1 LTKDAKILIIGG
13 GHAGVEAALA
23 ISRMGYPVV
32 LATMQ
37 EDSIA
42 RMSCNPAIGGLAKGH
57 LVREI
62 DALGGIMG
70 IAADSTA
77 IQFKTLNKS
86 KGRAVWSPRAQVDKI
101 KYSSFINNI
110 IKKDKNISILS
121 ANIVDI
127 LVDKSGVSG
136 AVTCSGKKI
145 YVSSVIIT
153 AGTFLDG
160 KIHVGETSYAAGRF
174 GEKPSNG
181 LTDSLLGLGFKTAR
195 LKTGTPPRLLA
206 SSIDWNKLI
215 TAPGDKEVNYFSI
228 KTDDTKSA
236 PNTPCFIAHT
246 NQYTHRVLEDNL
258 ERSPMYSGKINA
270 TGPRYC
276 PSVEDKVVRF
286 AGRDSH
292 QLFLEPEWEN
302 SKQIYIN
309 GFSTSLP
316 EDVQLK
322 ALRTIDGLKGCEL
335 IRPGYAIEYDYF
347 PTHQL
352 KSTLESKSISG
363 LFFAG
368 QMNGTSGYE
377 EAAAQGLMA
386 GINSVLSTYYNST
399 FTLKRHEAY
408 IGVLIDDL
416 ITKDIN
422 EPYRMF
428 TSRAEHRLQLRQDN
442 ADLRLSDKAIK
453 HNLLGDKHIK
463 TYHRLHKD
471 YLRAKKHLLETQ
483 SLVDGKSVS
492 AWNLL
497 KRSGEH
503 IDGSPAKAK
512 LKNISKRALFLVES
526 EAKYE
531 GYISIQEKKIKKTKE
546 IEGVLI
552 KPSFD
557 YRRLT
562 NLSSEAMEKLIK
574 IKPETLGQ
582 AMRIDGVRQSD
593 VSILSFHLYN
603 KK

>member
-1 LTKDAKILIIGG
+1 MSKEEKILIIGG

-23 ISRMGYPVV
+23 ISRMGHPVI

-37 EDSIA
+37 EDTIA

-57 LVREI
+57 LVREV

-70 IAADSTA
+70 LAADATA

-101 KYSSFINNI
+101 KYSSFVNRV
-110 IKKDKNISILS
+110 IKKSKNITILA

-127 LVDKSGVSG
+127 LVDKSSVSG
-136 AVTCSGKKI
+136 VVLENGDKI
-145 YVSSVIIT
+145 LVSSVIIT

-160 KIHVGETSYAAGRF
+160 KIHVGETSYSAGRF
-174 GEKPSNG
+174 GEKPSLG
-181 LTDSLLGLGFKTAR
+181 LTSSLLNLGFKTAR
-195 LKTGTPPRLLA
+195 LKTGTPPRILTN
-206 SSIDWNKLI
+206 SIDWGRLI

-228 KTDDTKSA
+228 KTDDA
-236 PNTPCFIAHT
+236 RVPPNTPCFIAHT
-246 NQYTHRVLEDNL
+246 NSNTHRVLKKNL
-258 ERSPMYSGKINA
+258 KRSPMYSGKINA

-286 AGRDSH
+286 SERESH

-316 EDVQLK
+316 EEVQLE
-322 ALRTIDGLKGCEL
+322 ALRTIDGLQECEL

-352 KSTLESKSISG
+352 KATLESKTISG

-377 EAAAQGLMA
+377 EAAAQGIIA
-386 GINSVLSTYYNST
+386 GINAALSTYCGKT
-399 FTLKRHEAY
+399 FTLRRDEAY

-442 ADLRLSDKAIK
+442 ADLRLSKKAIALGLLSAK
-453 HNLLGDKHIK
+453 HKRAYNQF
-463 TYHRLHKD
+463 YKD
-471 YLRAKKHLLETQ
+471 YLQAKDTLMEGRVVLG
-483 SLVDGKSVS
+483 GKSVS
-492 AWNLL
+492 LWNLL
-497 KRSGEH
+497 RRSGEEVG
-503 IDGSPAKAK
+503 GSPALPK
-512 LKNISKRALFLVES
+512 LKKLSKRALFLVES

-531 GYISIQEKKIKKTKE
+531 GYIEIQSKKIKKTKE
-546 IEGVLI
+546 IENVLI
-552 KPSFD
+552 DPSFE
-557 YRRLT
+557 YNKLT
-562 NLSSEAMEKLIK
+562 NLSSEAMEKLVK

-593 VSILSFHLYN
+593 ISILSFHLYN

>member
-1 LTKDAKILIIGG
+1 MSKEAKILIIGG

-23 ISRMGYPVV
+23 ISRMGHPVI

-37 EDSIA
+37 EDTIA

-70 IAADSTA
+70 VAADATA

-101 KYSSFINNI
+101 KYSSFVNRV
-110 IKKDKNISILS
+110 IKKSENITILA

-127 LVDKSGVSG
+127 LVDKSSVSG
-136 AVTCSGKKI
+136 VVLENGDKVL
-145 YVSSVIIT
+145 VSSVIIT

-160 KIHVGETSYAAGRF
+160 KIHVGETSYSAGRF
-174 GEKPSNG
+174 GEKPSLG
-181 LTDSLLGLGFKTAR
+181 LTSSLLNLGFKTAR
-195 LKTGTPPRLLA
+195 LKTGTPPRLLTN
-206 SSIDWNKLI
+206 SIDWGRLI
-215 TAPGDKEVNYFSI
+215 TAPGDKKVNYFSI
-228 KTDDTKSA
+228 KTDDA
-236 PNTPCFIAHT
+236 RVPPNTPCFIAHT
-246 NQYTHRVLEDNL
+246 NSNTHRVLKKNL
-258 ERSPMYSGKINA
+258 KRSPMYSGKINA

-286 AGRDSH
+286 AERESH
-292 QLFLEPEWEN
+292 QLFLEPEWKN

-316 EDVQLK
+316 EEVQLE
-322 ALRTIDGLKGCEL
+322 ALRTIDGLQECEL

-352 KSTLESKSISG
+352 KATLESKTISG

-377 EAAAQGLMA
+377 EAAAQGIMA
-386 GINSVLSTYYNST
+386 GINAGLSTYCGKT
-399 FTLKRHEAY
+399 FTLRRDEAY

-442 ADLRLSDKAIK
+442 ADLRLSNKAIALGLLSAK
-453 HNLLGDKHIK
+453 HKRAYNQF
-463 TYHRLHKD
+463 YND
-471 YLRAKKHLLETQ
+471 YLQAKDTLMEGRVVLG
-483 SLVDGKSVS
+483 GKSVS
-492 AWNLL
+492 LWNLL
-497 KRSGEH
+497 RRSGEEVG
-503 IDGSPAKAK
+503 GSPALPK
-512 LKNISKRALFLVES
+512 LKKLSKRALFLVES

-531 GYISIQEKKIKKTKE
+531 GYIEIQSKKIKKTKE
-546 IEGVLI
+546 IENVLI
-552 KPSFD
+552 DPSFE
-557 YRRLT
+557 YSKLT
-562 NLSSEAMEKLIK
+562 NLSSEAMEKLVK

-593 VSILSFHLYN
+593 ISILSFHLYN